1 MKIRRKAACL
11 LMLLLFLSLW
21 ETETVFATGEGNMDG
36 GGGGFGAGTSTNKW
50 VNGDEGVRVT
60 IVRASDGAVV
70 SASVDLTN
78 VNPGN
83 VVKHFTKTCK
93 IAYKSGASQ
102 IGRASC
108 RERVFRAV

>member
-70 SASVDLTN
+70 SLSLI
-78 VNPGN
+78 
-83 VVKHFTKTCK
+83 H
-93 IAYKSGASQ
+93 I
-102 IGRASC
+102 
-108 RERVFRAV
+108 